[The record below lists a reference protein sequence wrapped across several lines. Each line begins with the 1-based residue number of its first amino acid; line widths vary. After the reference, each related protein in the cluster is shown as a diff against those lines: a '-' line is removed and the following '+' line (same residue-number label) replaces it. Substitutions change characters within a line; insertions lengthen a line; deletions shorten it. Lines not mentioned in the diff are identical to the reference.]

1 MLRSKSIVV
10 STSVPISPPHRIFK
24 CVAQRRREREKEG
37 EERERGREKGRE
49 GEMERGRKEE
59 RGRKDPSL
67 ISPFLG
73 KAPSSTC
80 PKAPNLIPTS
90 LIRAEDEEEKKI
102 SGRNKTGRKL
112 GSRKRWLR
120 SKAVNIQCKSK
131 V

>member
-1 MLRSKSIVV
+1 MCCTKEAGERG
-10 STSVPISPPHRIFK
+10 
-24 CVAQRRREREKEG
+24 RRERER
-37 EERERGREKGRE
+37 ERERGRKG
-49 GEMERGRKEE
+49 ERGRKEE

-73 KAPSSTC
+73 KAPSSTF

-102 SGRNKTGRKL
+102 SGRNKKGRKL